1 MIKNNLN
8 ISARAARSARA
19 YFTFENLFDVL
30 CKTTKTIDLLKTSAH
45 DMKRLLLSQYFKY
58 AHASLILSSVGVCRL
73 IPYFDRPE
81 TILDSNL

>member
-19 YFTFENLFDVL
+19 YFILEHLFDVL

-45 DMKRLLLSQYFKY
+45 DMKRLLLSQYFKST
-58 AHASLILSSVGVCRL
+58 HASLIFKQYRRMPSYS
-73 IPYFDRPE
+73 IFRP
-81 TILDSNL
+81 TGNNS